1 MSSRLNNKALRTIGR
16 IKGDMQTLFLFNMA
30 KKRWKEKSKI
40 FKIKQYPIKKDHL
53 FQTLDIMVK
62 HSLKS

>member
-1 MSSRLNNKALRTIGR
+1 
-16 IKGDMQTLFLFNMA
+16 MQTQFLFNMA
-30 KKRWKEKSKI
+30 KKRCKEKSKI
-40 FKIKQYPIKKDHL
+40 FKIKQHPIKKDHL